1 MLPSCHLCLS
11 HHPGCLCYCPLL
23 GMSHALVRRGS
34 MGVGGALRK
43 HPVMTRPSGEAQGQA
58 PCALQ
63 LKPHARARAVGL
75 RPVVDEGIHH
85 LHAVGG
91 NEGCETFDE
100 GLASLVECLR

>member
-1 MLPSCHLCLS
+1 
-11 HHPGCLCYCPLL
+11 
-23 GMSHALVRRGS
+23 MSHALVRRGS
-34 MGVGGALRK
+34 MGVGGALYE
-43 HPVMTRPSGEAQGQA
+43 HPVMSRPSGEAQWQA

-85 LHAVGG
+85 LHAIGG

-100 GLASLVECLR
+100 DLASLVECLR